1 MQGGQCESPPPPA
14 LGTRRGRELQV
25 QRPKTTMIKK
35 MSIRTLALLV
45 AAPTLL
51 AANDLAED
59 ASAILKQDCQMCHGA
74 AIQQSGLDLRTRE
87 KILTGGERGAA
98 VVGSNLQ
105 LSWLWRLVNHQ
116 TKPHMPPGSSKLSDE
131 KIEVL
136 RKWIMAGAPMP
147 EGAVSDEEAER
158 RAALSK
164 LEERPITDE
173 ERAWWAFADPVRHPV
188 PGDGSGNPIDA
199 FLDASI
205 REQGLAQNGPADGR
219 TLVRRLYLDLTGLPP
234 TLQQV
239 QDFLAD
245 ESAGAW
251 TSLVDRLLESP
262 HYGERWGRH
271 WLDLVH
277 YADSG
282 GYERDFDWPT
292 MWRYRDY
299 VVDAFNN
306 DKPFDLFIKEQ
317 IAGDEIAPDSQEANI
332 ATGYLRMVLDN
343 NIKDERTRMDE
354 LDDNVATT
362 AQAFLA
368 VTVQCAR
375 CHNHKF
381 DPIAQKDYYQMQAV
395 FFSTKEIDYPL
406 VGSDVV
412 AEHEELN
419 QQITSQQKP
428 LKDRLA
434 RIEEPYR
441 DAMFETT
448 LDALPK
454 YYRTA
459 WETPAEERTKAQRLN
474 ARQVEALYKQILVE
488 DILAQMDPSDASEH
502 RDIQLQV
509 KDLAAKRPDP
519 YPTARTVSEDSRDPL
534 PSYFLH
540 RGDPGSKGSL
550 MQPGVLTVAA
560 RIEPRFPAAPPAAK
574 TSWRRKHFAE
584 WIASETN
591 PLTARVMVNRIWQ
604 HHFGEG
610 IVRTTSN
617 FGKTGMLP
625 SHPELLD
632 WLALEFID
640 SGWSVKHMHRLM
652 LTSDAYRMASRDL
665 PENLAKDGD
674 NKYFW
679 RQSRNR
685 HEAEIIRDQIL
696 AVAGTLDLKV
706 GGPAVRPYIDPTL
719 FQSSTD
725 RTWPGLAIGDPES
738 WRRSVY
744 VFSKRSI
751 RYPMF
756 EAFDQPD
763 MVSSCSERTRST
775 VAPQSLLLMNNAEVL
790 LHAKHFAQRVAL
802 EAGHDAR
809 AQINHAF
816 ELALARKPSETE
828 TTKALAFVG
837 STPTGLVDLC
847 QTLFNLN
854 EFLYRQ

>member
-14 LGTRRGRELQV
+14 LGTRRGRKLQV

-419 QQITSQQKP
+419 QQITSQQQPSRTVWRESKSPTATQCSKP
-428 LKDRLA
+428 RSTRCQSTTGLRGRPRPKSGPRRSASTPGRWRHSTSKSWSKTFWRRWTQATLPSTVTSSSRS
-434 RIEEPYR
+434 RIWPQSGQILTRQLEPS
-441 DAMFETT
+441 
-448 LDALPK
+448 PK
-454 YYRTA
+454 TAATRSRRTSSTA
-459 WETPAEERTKAQRLN
+459 ETPA
-474 ARQVEALYKQILVE
+474 ARG
-488 DILAQMDPSDASEH
+488 
-502 RDIQLQV
+502 R
-509 KDLAAKRPDP
+509 
-519 YPTARTVSEDSRDPL
+519 
-534 PSYFLH
+534 
-540 RGDPGSKGSL
+540 
-550 MQPGVLTVAA
+550 
-560 RIEPRFPAAPPAAK
+560 
-574 TSWRRKHFAE
+574 
-584 WIASETN
+584 
-591 PLTARVMVNRIWQ
+591 
-604 HHFGEG
+604 
-610 IVRTTSN
+610 
-617 FGKTGMLP
+617 
-625 SHPELLD
+625 
-632 WLALEFID
+632 
-640 SGWSVKHMHRLM
+640 
-652 LTSDAYRMASRDL
+652 
-665 PENLAKDGD
+665 
-674 NKYFW
+674 
-679 RQSRNR
+679 
-685 HEAEIIRDQIL
+685 
-696 AVAGTLDLKV
+696 
-706 GGPAVRPYIDPTL
+706 
-719 FQSSTD
+719 
-725 RTWPGLAIGDPES
+725 
-738 WRRSVY
+738 
-744 VFSKRSI
+744 
-751 RYPMF
+751 
-756 EAFDQPD
+756 
-763 MVSSCSERTRST
+763 
-775 VAPQSLLLMNNAEVL
+775 
-790 LHAKHFAQRVAL
+790 
-802 EAGHDAR
+802 
-809 AQINHAF
+809 
-816 ELALARKPSETE
+816 
-828 TTKALAFVG
+828 
-837 STPTGLVDLC
+837 
-847 QTLFNLN
+847 
-854 EFLYRQ
+854 

>member
-1 MQGGQCESPPPPA
+1 
-14 LGTRRGRELQV
+14 
-25 QRPKTTMIKK
+25 
-35 MSIRTLALLV
+35 MSIRAIALLV
-45 AAPTLL
+45 VAATV
-51 AANDLAED
+51 ATASDLADE
-59 ASAILKQDCQMCHGA
+59 ASAILEQDCQMCHGA

-87 KILTGGERGAA
+87 KILAGGERGAA
-98 VVGSNLQ
+98 VVASNPD
-105 LSWLWRLVNHQ
+105 LSWLWRLVNHRS
-116 TKPHMPPGSSKLSDE
+116 KPFMPPGGKLSAA

-147 EGAVSDEEAER
+147 EVAISDEEAAR

-164 LEERPITDE
+164 LEERPVTEE
-173 ERAWWAFADPVRHPV
+173 ERSWWSFVAPVRHPV
-188 PGDGSGNPIDA
+188 PGDGSASPVDA
-199 FLDASI
+199 FLNASL
-205 REQGLAQNGPADGR
+205 REQGLAANPAADR
-219 TLVRRLYLDLTGLPP
+219 RALVRRLYLDLTGLPP
-234 TLQQV
+234 TLREIR
-239 QDFLAD
+239 DFLAD
-245 ESAGAW
+245 ESPRAW
-251 TSLVDRLLESP
+251 ESLVDRLLESP

-299 VVDAFNN
+299 VVNAFNS

-317 IAGDEIAPDSQEANI
+317 IAGDEIDPDSRESNI

-362 AQAFLA
+362 AQTFLA
-368 VTVQCAR
+368 VTAQCAR

-381 DPIAQKDYYQMQAV
+381 DPIAQKDYYRMQAV
-395 FFSTKEIDYPL
+395 FFSTKETDYPL
-406 VGSDVV
+406 VGPQVV
-412 AEHEELN
+412 AEHEARN
-419 QQITSQQKP
+419 QRVSERQRP
-428 LKDRLA
+428 LKERL
-434 RIEEPYR
+434 RKLEEPHR
-441 DAMFETT
+441 KELFEAR
-448 LDALPK
+448 LDTLPK
-454 YYRTA
+454 YYRRA
-459 WETPAEERTKAQRLN
+459 WETPAAQRTKAQRLN
-474 ARQVEALYKQILVE
+474 ARQVEALYKQIKLD
-488 DILAQMDPSDASEH
+488 DIRARMERSEASEH
-502 RDIQLQV
+502 RDIQARIEAL
-509 KDLAAKRPDP
+509 DSERPAP
-519 YPTARTVSEDSRDPL
+519 YPTARAVTEESRDPL

-560 RIEPRFPAAPPAAK
+560 KAEPRFPAPPADAR

-584 WIASETN
+584 WIASDSN

-610 IVRTTSN
+610 IVRTPSN
-617 FGKTGMLP
+617 FGKTGALP

-652 LTSDAYRMASRDL
+652 VVSNAYRRASHDL
-665 PENLAKDGD
+665 PGNLAKDGA
-674 NKYFW
+674 NRFFW

-685 HEAEIIRDQIL
+685 HEAEVIRDQIL
-696 AVAGTLDLKV
+696 AVAGTLRLGL
-706 GGPAVRPYIDPTL
+706 GGPAVRPYIDPAL

-725 RTWPGLAIGDPES
+725 RTWPGMVIGDPAS
-738 WRRSVY
+738 WRRSIY

-763 MVSSCSERTRST
+763 MVSSCSRRTRST
-775 VAPQSLLLMNNAEVL
+775 VAPQALLLMNNAEVL

-802 EAGHDAR
+802 EAGPSAGAR
-809 AQINHAF
+809 IERAF

-828 TTKALAFVG
+828 LAKALSFVT